1 MDAPVISY
9 KLLSYNGYMGNSGFY
24 DDLKRKLG
32 GRGREGQG
40 CMGFVT
46 LCRIMGCM
54 GEGIEG
60 GIEGV

>member
-32 GRGREGQG
+32 RGGQRRTG
-40 CMGFVT
+40 
-46 LCRIMGCM
+46 LH
-54 GEGIEG
+54 
-60 GIEGV
+60 GVCDSL